1 MNHSPMFGRRRM
13 PSGGAPAAVLPGDGA
28 MPHSTPVPVVET
40 HPAAAMLPAAQPAP
54 ELPAAAPP
62 VVRVVAAAPPRA
74 PAPSHAEAMREL
86 RRLCLT
92 RIEPS
97 AIANTP
103 PERLRIDIERLVSEI
118 ATSNRI
124 QLNGREQRQLAEEL
138 VADMLGMGPLQPLLD
153 DDSIADIMV
162 NGPDCVF
169 IERGGKVVKSDVRFR
184 DAAHVIGICQR
195 IAAGVGRRVDESS
208 PMVDARLKDG
218 SRVNIVLP
226 PLALDGPYISIR
238 KFGKKPIDFAKL
250 IGFGALTAPV
260 ARILEIAGR
269 ARLNI
274 VISGGTGSGK
284 TTMMN
289 AISRMIDH
297 GERIVT
303 IEDAAEL
310 QLQQPHVVRLETRP
324 SSLEGRGEVT
334 QRDLVRN
341 ALRMRPDRV
350 IIGEVRGGEAFDML
364 QAMNTGHDGSMSTI
378 HANTTRDAIVRI
390 ENMVQMGNTGLPSR
404 AIRQQII
411 GAVDI
416 VVQVERQRDGGRRVT
431 QVTEVIGME
440 GDVVTLNDIFR
451 LEIIGED
458 STGRLIGRYKVSRTR
473 PKAYERLSY
482 FGLERAWMSAL
493 DETAR

>member
-1 MNHSPMFGRRRM
+1 MTSSRVFGRRTAVEEPREAAAWSDVDTRALSQR
-13 PSGGAPAAVLPGDGA
+13 PVTSQAPAEAPSPL
-28 MPHSTPVPVVET
+28 PVPVPSLISATVFASS
-40 HPAAAMLPAAQPAP
+40 PGGGP
-54 ELPAAAPP
+54 
-62 VVRVVAAAPPRA
+62 PPRV
-74 PAPSHAEAMREL
+74 PSEATNESLREV

-92 RIEPS
+92 RIDP
-97 AIANTP
+97 ATIANVP
-103 PERLRIDIERLVSEI
+103 PERLRFDLERLVSEI

-124 QLNGREQRQLAEEL
+124 QLNGREQRLLAEEL
-138 VADMLGMGPLQPLLD
+138 VDDMLGMGPLQPLLD
-153 DDSIADIMV
+153 DESIADIMV

-169 IERGGKVVKSDVRFR
+169 VERGGKVAKTNVRFR
-184 DAAHVIGICQR
+184 DALHLTSICQR

-218 SRVNIVLP
+218 SRVNVVLP
-226 PLALDGPYISIR
+226 PLALDGPCVSIR
-238 KFGKKPIDFAKL
+238 KFGKKPIDFERL
-250 IGFGALTAPV
+250 IGFGALTPPV

-297 GERIVT
+297 GERVVT

-324 SSLEGRGEVT
+324 PSLEGRGEIT

-350 IIGEVRGGEAFDML
+350 IIGEVRGAEAFDML

-378 HANTTRDAIVRI
+378 HANTARDAMVRI
-390 ENMVQMGNTGLPSR
+390 ENMVQMGNSGLPSR
-404 AIRQQII
+404 AIRQQIT
-411 GAVDI
+411 GALDL

-431 QVTEVIGME
+431 QVTEIIGME
-440 GDVVTLNDIFR
+440 GDVFTLNDVFR
-451 LEIIGED
+451 LEIVGED
-458 STGRLIGRYKVSRTR
+458 ANGRLVGRYKTSRSR
-473 PKAYERLSY
+473 PKCQERLSY
-482 FGLERAWMSAL
+482 FGLERSWMAAL
-493 DETAR
+493 DEAGW